1 MRKLSFAVAVF
12 FTAVFAQSEWMGL
25 TVTPEERC
33 ADYNRSDYPY
43 SQNVELEIIERDG
56 LVSPY
61 TGETF
66 EDRGESDIEH
76 VVATSEAH
84 DSGLC
89 AAPDSI
95 KRAFAGDLLNLTLA
109 SPQLNRWEKSGKDA
123 GEWMPVMN
131 RCWFAQTVIA
141 VKQKYDLTID
151 AIELDSLEVALMD
164 CETANTPKGWA
175 EIKKR
180 NF

>member
-1 MRKLSFAVAVF
+1 MRQTTFAAVVLA
-12 FTAVFAQSEWMGL
+12 TGVFAQPEWMGL

-33 ADYNRSDYPY
+33 TDYNRSDYPY

-76 VVATSEAH
+76 IVATSEAH

-89 AAPDSI
+89 AAPDSV

-123 GEWMPVMN
+123 GEWMPAIN

-141 VKQKYDLTID
+141 VKQKYGLTMD
-151 AIELDSLEVALMD
+151 SVERDSLEVALTD
-164 CETANTPKGWA
+164 CETTTSPQGWG
-175 EIKKR
+175 EVKKL
-180 NF
+180 FQ